1 MANTFKLKTK
11 SSVSNSALEDMY
23 TAPASVL
30 STVLIGCLLSNKSS
44 NSIAADVKIATN
56 STSGEDADDVYLV
69 KEVGVP
75 PGISLEIVEGKIV
88 IGPSDKI
95 KVLSSVGSALD
106 VTLSIMEIT

>member
-11 SSVSNSALEDMY
+11 SSVSNSALEDLY
-23 TAPASVL
+23 TAPAST
-30 STVLIGCLLSNKSS
+30 SAVLIGCLLSNTSS
-44 NSIAADVKIATN
+44 TSMTADVKIVTN

-69 KEVGVP
+69 KEVVVP
-75 PGISLEIVEGKIV
+75 PGISLEIIEGKVV

>member
-11 SSVSNSALEDMY
+11 SSVSNSALEDIY
-23 TAPASVL
+23 TAPASAL

-44 NSIAADVKIATN
+44 TSMTADVKIATN

-69 KEVGVP
+69 KEVVVP
-75 PGISLEIVEGKIV
+75 PGISLEIIEGKVV